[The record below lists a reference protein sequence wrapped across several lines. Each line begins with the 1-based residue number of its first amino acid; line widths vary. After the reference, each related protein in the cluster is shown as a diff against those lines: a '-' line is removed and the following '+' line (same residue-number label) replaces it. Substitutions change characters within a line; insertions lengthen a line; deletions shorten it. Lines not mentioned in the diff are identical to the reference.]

1 MQINETNS
9 KNSTFF
15 QANKRKDE
23 KNKEFEKYLENLNKE
38 EKKKSDFSDDEL
50 NLSKILKDFKN
61 YAINKSIKD
70 KQKENEATL
79 LNKLFTLIDSNI
91 ENNKKFKDI

>member
-23 KNKEFEKYLENLNKE
+23 KDKEFEKYLENLNKE
-38 EKKKSDFSDDEL
+38 EKKKSDFSDDAL
-50 NLSKILKDFKN
+50 NLSKILKDFKRISEN
-61 YAINKSIKD
+61 FDAKSG
-70 KQKENEATL
+70 
-79 LNKLFTLIDSNI
+79 KL
-91 ENNKKFKDI
+91 